1 MVKNEQW
8 FIFINCLLLLFSMG
22 VVNSFTYWNLITILA
37 IQQRLMMM
45 LKKIPFA
52 CQIER
57 LTVHFGWD
65 ENFFENPISLPNL
78 EYPDYNAL
86 HKSLF
91 CLFFFYSTCGK
102 TKKVVSWS
110 FEIRNPI
117 SKNVTWQHEPY
128 YDSHKQITSLSPFKR

>member
-1 MVKNEQW
+1 
-8 FIFINCLLLLFSMG
+8 
-22 VVNSFTYWNLITILA
+22 
-37 IQQRLMMM
+37 M
-45 LKKIPFA
+45 LRKIPFA

-57 LTVHFGWD
+57 LTVHFGRD
-65 ENFFENPISLPNL
+65 GTFFENSVSLPNL

-110 FEIRNPI
+110 FKIRNPI

-128 YDSHKQITSLSPFKR
+128 YDSHKQITSLSPFNDSVYQCYVWRGYFYLLILLNCWDICEYLFAGIV